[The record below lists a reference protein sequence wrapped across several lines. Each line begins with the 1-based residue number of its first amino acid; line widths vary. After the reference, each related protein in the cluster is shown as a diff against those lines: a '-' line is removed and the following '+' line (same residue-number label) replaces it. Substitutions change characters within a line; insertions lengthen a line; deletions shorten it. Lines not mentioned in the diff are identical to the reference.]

1 MTELNKMTDKEL
13 KQYFL
18 ETRDIKALS
27 AYLQRPNPDR
37 LTIDAN
43 DPDFENKLLN
53 WTDKFK

>member
-1 MTELNKMTDKEL
+1 MTDKEL

-37 LTIDAN
+37 LTIDPN